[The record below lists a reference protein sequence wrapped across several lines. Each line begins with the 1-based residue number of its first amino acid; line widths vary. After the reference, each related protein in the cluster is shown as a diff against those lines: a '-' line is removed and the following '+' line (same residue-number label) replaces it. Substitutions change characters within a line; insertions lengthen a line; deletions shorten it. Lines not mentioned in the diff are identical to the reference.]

1 MDQQLQH
8 ALALLEEASA
18 WDWHMTQCIQD
29 SGKQGGKHKTH
40 LLTYLIMESFQLGGT
55 VLNQFWD
62 QLGNCHQRLRGNI
75 EIVKGVS
82 FTSQTISLAIILEG
96 LNREEIDFMPVLN
109 MAGEYFTHL
118 GIAILN
124 PGGPKSG
131 AGTAFSVSEVIDKGT
146 DELLRLFAAE
156 ESFGKRK
163 QEYLKALLFKRDHS
177 LCPVSALPF
186 YPEDPDGY
194 RPIMAHVIP
203 TSIHGKVHIS
213 DVLNYL
219 LPHASYSARYSEM
232 YCYQWYESSERCSL
246 ESGGMTIWIGHW
258 AIEARDEAGRV
269 KYIYR
274 RVPFSSVPGPKPV
287 QLKDGDEIIFGA
299 GPDGTQLG
307 GGPLPRLCN
316 LHLAVARVLK
326 MSGAADIILEWKD
339 KADDGGVPHLF
350 IASEHY
356 CNILNAQ
363 LLLSGQ
369 AVL

>member
-1 MDQQLQH
+1 
-8 ALALLEEASA
+8 
-18 WDWHMTQCIQD
+18 
-29 SGKQGGKHKTH
+29 
-40 LLTYLIMESFQLGGT
+40 MESFQLGGT

-62 QLGNCHQRLRGNI
+62 QLGNCHQQLRGNI
-75 EIVKGVS
+75 EILNGMLFV
-82 FTSQTISLAIILEG
+82 SQTESLAIILRG
-96 LNREEIDFMPVLN
+96 LNREEIDFTPVLN
-109 MAGEYFTHL
+109 MAWEYFTHL

-124 PGGPKSG
+124 PGGPKPG
-131 AGTAFSVSEVIDKGT
+131 ASTAFSVSEVIDKGT

-163 QEYLKALLFKRDHS
+163 QEYLKALLFKRDRS

-186 YPEDPDGY
+186 CPEDPDGY

-203 TSIHGKVHIS
+203 NSVHGKPDTLKCIAMFAGEETRNEVMSHLNGIGNGMNLETNVH
-213 DVLNYL
+213 
-219 LPHASYSARYSEM
+219 SAYDD
-232 YCYQWYESSERCSL
+232 L
-246 ESGGMTIWIGHW
+246 EW

-287 QLKDGDEIIFGA
+287 QLKDGNEIIFGA
-299 GPDGTQLG
+299 GPDGTRLG

-339 KADDGGVPHLF
+339 EADDGGVPHLF

-356 CNILNAQ
+356 CNMLDAQ

-369 AVL
+369 VML